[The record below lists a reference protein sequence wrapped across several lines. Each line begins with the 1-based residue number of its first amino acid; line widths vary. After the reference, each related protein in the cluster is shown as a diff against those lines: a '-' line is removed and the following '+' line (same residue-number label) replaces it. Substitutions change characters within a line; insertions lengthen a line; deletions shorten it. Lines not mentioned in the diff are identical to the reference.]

1 MGRVGL
7 GVAVGCAAVTCA
19 IAAALVA
26 RRASARARW
35 RRAVALLREFEEG
48 CATPPA
54 RLRQVVDAMVVEM
67 HAGLA
72 SDGGSKLKMLLT
84 FVDALPSGS
93 EEGVYYSIDLG
104 GTNFRVLRVQ
114 VGAGSVIVN
123 QKVEQQPIPEELTK
137 GTTEGLFNFVA
148 LALKNF
154 LEGEDDQDGK
164 MALGFTFSFPVRQIS
179 VSSGSLIRWTKG
191 FSIRDTAQ
199 GIVEGPCVVI
209 CGPAHWPKSHQD
221 GLIDLLIPPGREI
234 LSTECNAAGSWSR
247 ASAARGLRNCCVVSH
262 ASARDARRE
271 SRATPHFPNC
281 RAHESRCCARRVA
294 RSPRQCA
301 CRLAARFPKKKPA
314 RVFVAAGIAVFASD
328 DPSSGGASAI
338 ANCMGE
344 GYPKMAPA
352 PANKDPPAALLQGR
366 LSQRKQVGR
375 DVAQCLNEA
384 LANCGLNVRVTALV
398 NDTVGTLA
406 LGHYYDEDT
415 VAAVIIGSGTNACY
429 IERTDAIIK
438 CQGLLTNSGGMVV
451 NMEWGNFWSSHL
463 PRTPYD
469 ILLDDETHNRND
481 QGFEKM
487 ISGMYLGEIA
497 RLVFHRMAQE
507 SDVFGDAAD
516 SLSNPFI
523 LSTPF
528 LAAIREDDSPDL
540 SEVRRILREHL
551 KIPDAPLKTRRLVV
565 KVCDIVTRRAARLA
579 AAGIVGILKK
589 LGRDGSGAASSGRG
603 RGQPRRTVV
612 AIEGGLYQG
621 YPVFREYLDE
631 ALVEILGEE
640 VARNVT
646 LRVTEDGS
654 GVGAA
659 LLAAVHSSNRQQQ
672 GGPI

>member
-1 MGRVGL
+1 M
-7 GVAVGCAAVTCA
+7 
-19 IAAALVA
+19 
-26 RRASARARW
+26 
-35 RRAVALLREFEEG
+35 ALLREFEEG

-191 FSIRDTAQ
+191 FSIRDT
-199 GIVEGPCVVI
+199 
-209 CGPAHWPKSHQD
+209 
-221 GLIDLLIPPGREI
+221 
-234 LSTECNAAGSWSR
+234 
-247 ASAARGLRNCCVVSH
+247 
-262 ASARDARRE
+262 
-271 SRATPHFPNC
+271 
-281 RAHESRCCARRVA
+281 
-294 RSPRQCA
+294 
-301 CRLAARFPKKKPA
+301 
-314 RVFVAAGIAVFASD
+314 
-328 DPSSGGASAI
+328 
-338 ANCMGE
+338 
-344 GYPKMAPA
+344 
-352 PANKDPPAALLQGR
+352 
-366 LSQRKQVGR
+366 VGR